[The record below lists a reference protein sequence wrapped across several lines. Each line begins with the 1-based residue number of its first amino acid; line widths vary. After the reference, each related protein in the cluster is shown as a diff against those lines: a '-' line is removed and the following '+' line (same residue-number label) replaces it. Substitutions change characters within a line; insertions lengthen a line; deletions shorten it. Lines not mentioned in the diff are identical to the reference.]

1 MKTSEK
7 MSPLPDD
14 TCPTCGKTMKKSRS
28 RLSVRI
34 HAEEVPVSGVPHLRC
49 PGCDERLIGLA
60 EAKALRQQANAKYRE
75 QHGLLSPA
83 EIQALREGLDLTQG
97 QLAEL
102 LQLGANTISR
112 WEAGRLVQSSSM
124 DVLLRLIR
132 DVPQN
137 IPYLRGH
144 AA

>member
-1 MKTSEK
+1 
-7 MSPLPDD
+7 
-14 TCPTCGKTMKKSRS
+14 MKKSRA

-34 HAEEVPVSGVPHLRC
+34 HAEEVHVRGVPHLRC
-49 PGCDERLIGLA
+49 SGCDERLIGLA
-60 EAKALRQQANAKYRE
+60 DAKALRQQANASYRK
-75 QHGLLSPA
+75 QYGLLSPT
-83 EIQALREGLDLTQG
+83 EIQDLREGLGLTQG

-102 LQLGANTISR
+102 LHLGANTISR

-137 IPYLRGH
+137 LSYLRRH